1 MNNKQYDAIMEYLD
15 DLDDS
20 DILSLVRD
28 INGYDGSLE
37 SLEWF
42 EMEYEF
48 DELLSGMS
56 PWDIAR
62 AVAYGDF
69 VPGHDYWRWN
79 GYGNLESTDWLDYDE
94 SDKDEIINAIDNL
107 PYRYIPDEIRNIL
120 DENEDDGEEE
130 EDAV

>member
-15 DLDDS
+15 DLDDR

-48 DELLSGMS
+48 DDLLSGMS

-69 VPGHDYWRWN
+69 APGHDYWRWN
-79 GYGNLESTDWLDYDE
+79 AYGNLESTDWLDYDE

-107 PYRYIPDEIRNIL
+107 PYRYVPDEIRNIL

-130 EDAV
+130 EDVV